1 MDEKSIQKLTCDQCI
16 EKLKEIGQHGS
27 GTLEEMKMRLR
38 RFSLYPR
45 LYQRLKLKAQ
55 REYKFQYSLD
65 PNEVPIISGKWCLDE
80 KFYPAVNEDIFNAY
94 CSFKRQGNKGQQE
107 KALRI
112 LQSKI
117 IVSVKTL
124 QSSFGIYI
132 REKIKKSYG
141 TTVRPAV
148 IYFQSNMPLKA
159 TCSFP
164 VGLSGVCCHV
174 LALLLYLIH

>member
-65 PNEVPIISGKWCLDE
+65 PSEVPIISGKWCLDE
-80 KFYPAVNEDIFNAY
+80 KFYPAVNEDIFNAMHTAPLNVREIKDNRKKLFVF
-94 CSFKRQGNKGQQE
+94 C
-107 KALRI
+107 KA
-112 LQSKI
+112 K
-117 IVSVKTL
+117 
-124 QSSFGIYI
+124 
-132 REKIKKSYG
+132 
-141 TTVRPAV
+141 
-148 IYFQSNMPLKA
+148 
-159 TCSFP
+159 
-164 VGLSGVCCHV
+164 
-174 LALLLYLIH
+174 